1 MRINNI
7 IIKPI
12 ITEKS
17 MSKTSSNNY
26 TFKVALDTPKNVV
39 VTELKR
45 MYNVDA
51 IDVKTMVMPGKKK
64 KVLKTRLYTKTNN
77 WKKAVVKLKD
87 GQHIDLFPKDN
98 K

>member
-7 IIKPI
+7 LIQPI

-17 MSKTSSNNY
+17 MSQTGNHNY

-39 VTELKR
+39 ANELKR
-45 MYNVDA
+45 MYNVDV

-64 KVLKTRLYTKTNN
+64 RVLKTRLHTKASN

-87 GQHIDLFPKDN
+87 GQHIDLFPKE

>member
-7 IIKPI
+7 LVKPI

-17 MSKTSSNNY
+17 MSKQNGNCF
-26 TFKVALDTPKNVV
+26 TFKVALDTSKNVIAN
-39 VTELKR
+39 ELKR
-45 MYNVDA
+45 MYNVDV
-51 IDVKTMVMPGKKK
+51 IDVKTMVMPGKKRR
-64 KVLKTRLYTKTNN
+64 VLRTRLQTKTNN

-87 GQHIDLFPKDN
+87 GQHIDLFPKE

>member
-7 IIKPI
+7 LINPI

-17 MSKTSSNNY
+17 MSKTDSNWY

-39 VTELKR
+39 ANELKR
-45 MYNVDA
+45 LYNVDV
-51 IDVKTMVMPGKKK
+51 IDAKSMIMPGKKRR
-64 KVLKTRLYTKTNN
+64 VLKTRLQTKTNN
-77 WKKAVVKLKD
+77 WKKVVVKLKD
-87 GQHIDLFPKDN
+87 GQHIDLFPKE